1 MTSNLL
7 NHIGLGNIDI
17 GYIIIGMLVFIII
30 LFVLIIIFIIKEEK
44 LRKKYKKFMSGKD
57 AQSLENDIIRLYED
71 NKFLKN
77 MVDINKKD
85 IRQLY
90 KDISKSFQ
98 KVGIVRYDAY
108 QQMGGLLSFSLALLD
123 ENNNGFILNSV
134 HSTEGCYT
142 YTKEVKIGE
151 CKIELGNEER
161 VALEQA
167 MGV

>member
-7 NHIGLGNIDI
+7 NQIGLGNLDI

-30 LFVLIIIFIIKEEK
+30 LFVLLIIFIIKEEK
-44 LRKKYKKFMSGKD
+44 LRKKYIKFMCGKN
-57 AQSLENDIIRLYED
+57 AQSLESDIIKLYED
-71 NKFLKN
+71 NNFLKN

-90 KDISKSFQ
+90 KDISKAFQ

-142 YTKEVKIGE
+142 YTKEVKNGE